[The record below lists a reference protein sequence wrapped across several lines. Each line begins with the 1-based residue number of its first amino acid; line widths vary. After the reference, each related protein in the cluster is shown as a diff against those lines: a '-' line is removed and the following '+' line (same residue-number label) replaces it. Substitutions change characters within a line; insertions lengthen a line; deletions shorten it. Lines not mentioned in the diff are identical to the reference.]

1 MYAKISGGTV
11 IKFPYTFG
19 DLRKDHPN
27 VSFPKNITATI
38 MQKYGMVGVLEG
50 PKPTLGAYQT
60 VQRNALPTRPVIGQ
74 YTEEDAPMPEMVGED
89 IIANYWM
96 IEYTAVDMF
105 SDTTDEK
112 LVVDENGDAV
122 LDADGN
128 EQYETVV
135 TTKAEHEAAYQ
146 AGLDDKAAEAVR
158 KERDEKLAATDWR
171 VIKAYETG
179 SNIPAEWELYRQ
191 ALRDITTQE
200 GFPHTVTWPEEPVA

>member
-1 MYAKISGGTV
+1 MYAKINGGTV
-11 IKFPYTFG
+11 VKFPYTFG

-27 VSFPKNITATI
+27 VSFPKNITQAT

-105 SDTTDEK
+105 ADTTETDE
-112 LVVDENGDAV
+112 
-122 LDADGN
+122 DGV
-128 EQYETVV
+128 ETT

-146 AGLDDKAAEAVR
+146 ATLDAKTAETNR
-158 KERDEKLAATDWR
+158 KTRNDLLTDSDWTQMNDSPLTNEEKTAWAT
-171 VIKAYETG
+171 
-179 SNIPAEWELYRQ
+179 YRQ
-191 ALRDITTQE
+191 ELRDISDLDA
-200 GFPHTVTWPEEPVA
+200 WPNLEDADWPVAP

>member
-1 MYAKISGGTV
+1 MYAKINGGTV
-11 IKFPYTFG
+11 VKFPYTFG

-27 VSFPKNITATI
+27 VSFPKNITQAT

-105 SDTTDEK
+105 ADTTETDE
-112 LVVDENGDAV
+112 
-122 LDADGN
+122 DGN
-128 EQYETVV
+128 EVT

-146 AGLDDKAAEAVR
+146 ATLDAKTAETNR
-158 KERDEKLAATDWR
+158 KTRNDLLTDSDWTQMNDSPLTNEQKTAWAT
-171 VIKAYETG
+171 
-179 SNIPAEWELYRQ
+179 YRQ
-191 ALRDITTQE
+191 ELRDISDLDA
-200 GFPHTVTWPEEPVA
+200 WPNLEDADWPVAP